1 MKMRARAAQVVEF
14 ERIAEGFQTLGEPAR
29 LRILQALTADCRS
42 VSDIVVQVGLPQP
55 LVSHHL
61 RILRDRGFARAERR
75 GAFTFY

>member
-1 MKMRARAAQVVEF
+1 MGRSVEF
-14 ERIAEGFQTLGEPAR
+14 ERVADGFRTLGEPAR

-42 VSDIVVQVGLPQP
+42 VSDTVAQVDLPQP

-75 GAFTFY
+75 GSFPFY